1 MEARKRDLRT
11 TGGQGEQEREP
22 MERQRGKKRVY
33 AGVEDE
39 EGAASLQNTNET
51 ENRVMRE
58 QKSNS
63 RIEICTWPAIGDKY
77 SRVVLNRV
85 IAE

>member
-1 MEARKRDLRT
+1 MGANGETKGEKERGVCW
-11 TGGQGEQEREP
+11 GGELG
-22 MERQRGKKRVY
+22 
-33 AGVEDE
+33 
-39 EGAASLQNTNET
+39 GAASLQNTNET
-51 ENRVMRE
+51 ENKVMKE